1 MTAEGAGYIVS
12 GEWWIFLF
20 PGVAIMATVLSFNLV
35 GDALRDVLDPANEGR
50 VTDLLTIE
58 DLTVHFDTDEGVVQA
73 VDGAALSIAAGEVVG
88 LVGESGSGKSVSAMA
103 ILRLLRPPAR
113 IVSGRIHF
121 DGRDLLT
128 VPEEAMRSVRGSQ
141 ISMVFQSPRTS
152 LNPVLPVGRQI
163 ERLLALHGGATPAQ
177 ARERAVAMLREAGI
191 AEPER
196 RAGQYAHQ
204 LSGGMCQRVMIAM
217 ALATSPRLLI
227 ADEPTTGLDVS
238 IAAQI
243 LELLRDLGRRTGA
256 AILLITHDLGVVAR
270 LCDRVVVM
278 HAGQTVEW
286 AKVRDLFHA
295 PAHPYTRAPD
305 PLHPP
310 RRPRDRHGAD
320 PRRDPLTPG
329 APARLPLRPPL
340 HPGPAG
346 VRHPNPSANDRRSP
360 RSSLHRRRRRLVE
373 CQTLNERHG
382 ARRPGTSPA
391 PASRLVSA
399 PGFALAPASPRRGM
413 ATRRRAGVGCGPSP
427 RNRIFCASPKAK
439 TILSWLQ

>member
-1 MTAEGAGYIVS
+1 M
-12 GEWWIFLF
+12 
-20 PGVAIMATVLSFNLV
+20 
-35 GDALRDVLDPANEGR
+35 
-50 VTDLLTIE
+50 TDLLTLE

-73 VDGAALSIAAGEVVG
+73 VDGAALTIAPGEVVG
-88 LVGESGSGKSVSAMA
+88 LVGESGSGKSVTALA

-113 IVSGRIHF
+113 VVSGRIRF
-121 DGRDLLT
+121 DGRDLFALS
-128 VPEEAMRSVRGSQ
+128 EEEMRSVRGSH

-163 ERLLALHGGATPAQ
+163 ERLLVLHGGAAPGQ

-191 AEPER
+191 AEPDR

-217 ALATSPRLLI
+217 ALATNPRLLI

-286 AKVRDLFHA
+286 ATVRRLFHA
-295 PAHPYTRAPD
+295 PAHPYTRALIRSIPRVD
-305 PLHPP
+305 REVAMEPIPGSVPSPLAPP
-310 RRPRDRHGAD
+310 RGCRFAPRC
-320 PRRDPLTPG
+320 PLVRAECA
-329 APARLPLRPPL
+329 APVP
-340 HPGPAG
+340 
-346 VRHPNPSANDRRSP
+346 VRTIGEEHA
-360 RSSLHRRRRRLVE
+360 VA
-373 CQTLNERHG
+373 CV
-382 ARRPGTSPA
+382 A
-391 PASRLVSA
+391 
-399 PGFALAPASPRRGM
+399 
-413 ATRRRAGVGCGPSP
+413 VG
-427 RNRIFCASPKAK
+427 
-439 TILSWLQ
+439 Q

>member
-1 MTAEGAGYIVS
+1 M
-12 GEWWIFLF
+12 
-20 PGVAIMATVLSFNLV
+20 
-35 GDALRDVLDPANEGR
+35 
-50 VTDLLTIE
+50 TDLLTLE

-73 VDGAALSIAAGEVVG
+73 VDGAALTIAPGEVVG
-88 LVGESGSGKSVSAMA
+88 LVGESGSGKSVTALA

-113 IVSGRIHF
+113 MVSGRIRF
-121 DGRDLLT
+121 EGRDLFALS
-128 VPEEAMRSVRGSQ
+128 EEEMRSVRGSH

-163 ERLLALHGGATPAQ
+163 ERLLVLHGVAVPGQ

-191 AEPER
+191 AEPDR

-217 ALATSPRLLI
+217 ALATNPRLLI

-286 AKVRDLFHA
+286 ATVRRLFHA
-295 PAHPYTRAPD
+295 PAHPYTRALIRSIPRAD
-305 PLHPP
+305 REVAMEPIPGSVPSPLAPP
-310 RRPRDRHGAD
+310 RGCRFAPRCA
-320 PRRDPLTPG
+320 L
-329 APARLPLRPPL
+329 
-340 HPGPAG
+340 
-346 VRHPNPSANDRRSP
+346 VRA
-360 RSSLHRRRRRLVE
+360 E
-373 CQTLNERHG
+373 CAAHVRVRTIGEEH
-382 ARRPGTSPA
+382 AVA
-391 PASRLVSA
+391 CVA
-399 PGFALAPASPRRGM
+399 
-413 ATRRRAGVGCGPSP
+413 VG
-427 RNRIFCASPKAK
+427 
-439 TILSWLQ
+439 Q